1 MKLSDAVKLYIQ
13 LRDKKAELK
22 AEYEAKVADID
33 EQLNKL
39 EAKLLQVFNET
50 GMDSVR
56 TEFGTAYVSTRNS
69 VSVADRDAFLSF
81 IRETGDF
88 SLLEVRP
95 SRSAVPEF
103 AAANGEPPP
112 GVTMRTERVVNIRR
126 SA

>member
-33 EQLNKL
+33 EKLNKL

-56 TEFGTAYVSTRNS
+56 TEFGTAYVTTRNS
-69 VSVADRDAFLSF
+69 VSVVDRDAFLSF
-81 IRETGDF
+81 VRETGGF

-112 GVTMRTERVVNIRR
+112 GVTIRTERVVNIRR

>member
-33 EQLNKL
+33 EKLNAL

-50 GMDSVR
+50 GTDSVR
-56 TEFGTAYVSTRNS
+56 TEFGTAYVTTRNS
-69 VSVADRDAFLSF
+69 VSVVDRDAFLSF

>member
-1 MKLSDAVKLYIQ
+1 MKLSDAVQLYIQ

-33 EQLNKL
+33 EKLNAL

-56 TEFGTAYVSTRNS
+56 TEFGTAYVTTRNS
-69 VSVADRDAFLSF
+69 VSVVDRDAFLSF
-81 IRETGDF
+81 VRETGDF

>member
-1 MKLSDAVKLYIQ
+1 MKLAEVVKLYIQ

-33 EQLNKL
+33 EKLDTL
-39 EAKLLQVFNET
+39 EAKLLQVFNES

-56 TEFGTAYVSTRNS
+56 TEFGTAYVATRNS
-69 VSVADRDAFLSF
+69 VSVVDRDAFLSF
-81 IRETGDF
+81 VRETGDF

-112 GVTMRTERVVNIRR
+112 GVTIRTERVVNIRR

>member
-56 TEFGTAYVSTRNS
+56 TEFGTAYVTTRNS
-69 VSVADRDAFLSF
+69 VSVADRDAFL
-81 IRETGDF
+81 
-88 SLLEVRP
+88 
-95 SRSAVPEF
+95 
-103 AAANGEPPP
+103 
-112 GVTMRTERVVNIRR
+112 
-126 SA
+126 

>member
-56 TEFGTAYVSTRNS
+56 TEFGTAYVTTRNS

-81 IRETGDF
+81 IKETGDF
-88 SLLEVRP
+88 GLLEVRP